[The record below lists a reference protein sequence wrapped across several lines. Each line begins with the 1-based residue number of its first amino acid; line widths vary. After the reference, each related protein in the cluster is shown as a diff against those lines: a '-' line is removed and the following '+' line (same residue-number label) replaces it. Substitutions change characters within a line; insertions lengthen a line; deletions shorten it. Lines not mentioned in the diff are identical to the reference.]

1 MNKED
6 KIVLLLERLESNFE
20 TFKNNLMEKD
30 KEYIISRAYETTI
43 KIELVALVEEEA
55 DSLSEVAIDDMLEMS
70 DPLSYLYNEYLRDDS
85 SNVINELRN
94 VINNL

>member
-43 KIELVALVEEEA
+43 KKELVALVEEEA

>member
-43 KIELVALVEEEA
+43 KKELVALVEEEA

-70 DPLSYLYNEYLRDDS
+70 DPLSYLYNKYLRDDS

>member
-43 KIELVALVEEEA
+43 KKELVALVEEEA

-70 DPLSYLYNEYLRDDS
+70 EPLSYLYNEYLRDDS

>member
-6 KIVLLLERLESNFE
+6 KIVLLLECLESNFE

-30 KEYIISRAYETTI
+30 KEYIISRAYETAI
-43 KIELVALVEEEA
+43 KKELVALVEEEA
-55 DSLSEVAIDDMLEMS
+55 ESLSEVAIDDMLEMS
-70 DPLSYLYNEYLRDDS
+70 NPLSYLYDEYLRDDS
-85 SNVINELRN
+85 ANVINELRN

>member
-43 KIELVALVEEEA
+43 KKELVALVEEEA

-70 DPLSYLYNEYLRDDS
+70 DSLSYLYNEYLRDDS